1 MKRRR
6 IIYGGGSSW
15 NPIYIDGYVQD
26 GLVFHLDGI
35 NTGSDTAN
43 KWIDLIGGTSFR
55 LVGNCAKAANYV
67 NFPGS
72 GWSYAIADKTCL
84 DDLDLANCTIEVVY
98 KVDGF
103 TYSARKHSPIF
114 FAGDAVD
121 GSSTSHI
128 GLLAQHYNYHQFSF
142 VPSSAQNKRWL
153 LQPTDIDVNNDIIRA
168 SLSSTIG
175 IINGITAQPTGNTVN
190 RYHTV
195 NATVGA
201 ILDYSAREGM
211 WNYRDELI
219 GKIYSIRVYNRCLT
233 QNEISQNV
241 ARDNIR
247 FGFVTTIDDR

>member
-43 KWIDLIGGTSFR
+43 QWIDLIGGTSFN
-55 LVGNCAKAANYV
+55 LVENCAKAANYV

-84 DDLDLANCTIEVVY
+84 DDLDLTNCTIEVVY

-103 TYSARKHSPIF
+103 SNSARKHSPIF
-114 FAGDAVD
+114 FAGFATDSLD
-121 GSSTSHI
+121 SHI

-142 VPSSAQNKRWL
+142 VPSSVQNKRWL
-153 LQPTDIDVNNDIIRA
+153 LQPTDIDVNNDVIRA
-168 SLSSTIG
+168 SLSPTIG
-175 IINGITAQPTGNTVN
+175 FINGITAQPTGNIVN
-190 RYHTV
+190 VHHNQ

-201 ILDYSAREGM
+201 ILDYSEKGGD
-211 WNYRDELI
+211 WKYRDVFI

-241 ARDNIR
+241 NRDNVR
-247 FGFVTTIDDR
+247 FGFVTTIGDR